1 MAGPAKLKSRR
12 PKTPT
17 GGSAKPLPNNAI
29 VPGAAAPD
37 AAAAVEDF
45 LIWLRD
51 ERRSS
56 AHTVS
61 AYTHDLSTF
70 FAFLADHLGGP
81 AGLAALGSLRAADF
95 RGYLARRR
103 QDGLSNASIARTL
116 SVVRTF
122 FRHLEMTDVL
132 RNPALATVRS
142 PKLPHAVPK
151 PLSVTAAAAAREEI
165 GLLNEEPWVAARD
178 AAVITLLYGC
188 GLRISEALSL
198 DRGAAP
204 LGASL
209 VVTGKGNKQRLV
221 PVLPIVRDAVEAYLA
236 LCPWGLE
243 PSDPLFVGVRG
254 KRLNPGIVQLA
265 MRKVRA
271 VLGLDETATPHALRH
286 SFATHLLGAGGDL
299 RTIQELLGHASL
311 STTQRYTEVDTERLL
326 SVYSAAHPRAKRR

>member
-1 MAGPAKLKSRR
+1 MAGSAKLGTGRSS
-12 PKTPT
+12 TPT
-17 GGSAKPLPNNAI
+17 GGAPL
-29 VPGAAAPD
+29 APFALTGD

-61 AYTHDLSTF
+61 AYTSDLRTF
-70 FAFLADHLGGP
+70 FVFLADHLGGP
-81 AGLAALGSLRAADF
+81 ASLSALADLRAADF
-95 RGYLARRR
+95 RAYLARRR

-122 FRHLEMTDVL
+122 FRHLESAGVL
-132 RNPALATVRS
+132 HNPALAAVRS
-142 PKLPHAVPK
+142 PKLAHAVPK
-151 PLSVTAAAAAREEI
+151 PLSVTAAEAARQEV

-178 AAVITLLYGC
+178 AAVITVLYGC

-198 DRGAAP
+198 NRGEAP
-204 LGASL
+204 LASSL

-221 PVLPIVRDAVEAYLA
+221 PVLPLVRDAVDEYLV
-236 LCPWGLE
+236 LCPYDLGAA
-243 PSDPLFVGVRG
+243 DPLFVGVRG
-254 KRLNPGIVQLA
+254 KRLNPGIVQKA
-265 MRKVRA
+265 MRGVRA
-271 VLGLDETATPHALRH
+271 ALGLDDTATPHALRH
-286 SFATHLLGAGGDL
+286 SFATHLLSAGGDL

-326 SVYSAAHPRAKRR
+326 SVYRKAHPRAKRA

>member
-1 MAGPAKLKSRR
+1 MAGPAKLRTRR
-12 PKTPT
+12 PSSPAGESTP
-17 GGSAKPLPNNAI
+17 SLPKI
-29 VPGAAAPD
+29 AAAPD

-61 AYTHDLSTF
+61 AYARDLSFF

-81 AGLAALGSLRAADF
+81 AGLAALASLRTADF
-95 RGYLARRR
+95 RSYLARRR
-103 QDGLSNASIARTL
+103 QDGLSNASIARNL
-116 SVVRTF
+116 SVVRSF
-122 FRHLEMTDVL
+122 FRHLETTGVVH
-132 RNPALATVRS
+132 NPALAAVRS
-142 PKLPHAVPK
+142 PKLAHAVPK
-151 PLSVTAAAAAREEI
+151 PLSVTAAAAAREEV
-165 GLLNEEPWVAARD
+165 GLLSEEPWVAARD

-198 DRGAAP
+198 NRGEAP
-204 LGASL
+204 VGASL
-209 VVTGKGNKQRLV
+209 IVTGKGNKERLV
-221 PVLPIVRDAVEAYLA
+221 PVLPIVREGVEAYLS
-236 LCPWGLE
+236 LCPYDLG

-254 KRLNPGIVQLA
+254 KRLNPGIVQQG

-271 VLGLDETATPHALRH
+271 ALGLDETATPHALRH

-311 STTQRYTEVDTERLL
+311 STTQRYTEVDTERL
-326 SVYSAAHPRAKRR
+326 VNIYRDAHPRAKRG

>member
-1 MAGPAKLKSRR
+1 MAGPAKLKTRRSRTR
-12 PKTPT
+12 GRDT
-17 GGSAKPLPNNAI
+17 GPLPKIIAS
-29 VPGAAAPD
+29 PAAAPD

-61 AYTHDLSTF
+61 AYAHDLSTF

-81 AGLAALGSLRAADF
+81 AGQAALASLRAADF
-95 RGYLARRR
+95 RAYLARRR

-132 RNPALATVRS
+132 HNPALATVRS
-142 PKLPHAVPK
+142 PKLAHAVPK

-165 GLLNEEPWVAARD
+165 GLLSEEPWVAARD
-178 AAVITLLYGC
+178 VAVITLLYGC

-198 DRGAAP
+198 NRGEG
-204 LGASL
+204 LGSSL

-221 PVLPIVRDAVEAYLA
+221 PVLPVVRDAVDAYLA
-236 LCPWGLE
+236 LCPWRLG
-243 PSDPLFVGVRG
+243 PNDPLFVGVRG
-254 KRLNPGIVQLA
+254 KRLNPGIIQKE

-271 VLGLDETATPHALRH
+271 ALGLDETATPHALRH
-286 SFATHLLGAGGDL
+286 SFATHLLSAGGDL

-311 STTQRYTEVDTERLL
+311 STTQRYTEVDTARLL
-326 SVYSAAHPRAKRR
+326 SVYREAHPRAKRAKPG

>member
-1 MAGPAKLKSRR
+1 MAGPAKLRTRR
-12 PKTPT
+12 PSPSAGESTP
-17 GGSAKPLPNNAI
+17 PLPKI
-29 VPGAAAPD
+29 AAAPD

-61 AYTHDLSTF
+61 AYARDLSFF
-70 FAFLADHLGGP
+70 FAFLTNHLGGL
-81 AGLAALGSLRAADF
+81 AGLAALASLRAADF
-95 RGYLARRR
+95 RSYLARRR
-103 QDGLSNASIARTL
+103 QDGLSNASIARNL
-116 SVVRTF
+116 SVVRSF
-122 FRHLEMTDVL
+122 FRHLETTGVVH
-132 RNPALATVRS
+132 NPALAAVRS
-142 PKLPHAVPK
+142 PKLAHAVPK
-151 PLSVTAAAAAREEI
+151 PLSVTAAAAAREEV
-165 GLLNEEPWVAARD
+165 GLLSEEPWVAARD

-198 DRGAAP
+198 DLGEAP

-209 VVTGKGNKQRLV
+209 VVTGKGKKERLV
-221 PVLPIVRDAVEAYLA
+221 PVLPAVREAVEAYLS
-236 LCPWGLE
+236 LCPYDLG

-254 KRLNPGIVQLA
+254 KRLNPGIVQQG

-271 VLGLDETATPHALRH
+271 ALGLDETATPHALRH

-311 STTQRYTEVDTERLL
+311 STTQRYTEVDTERL
-326 SVYSAAHPRAKRR
+326 VKIYRNAHPRAKRG